1 MRCRF
6 CDNELKYKFID
17 LANAPPSNAYLS
29 YERLN
34 EPEVCFPLK
43 IFFCEKCWLVQL
55 DEYKKYDEIFDK
67 DYAYFSSFSTTWLR
81 HSENYVNMISEKL
94 FLNNK
99 SLVIEVASNDGYL
112 LQYFLSKGIHCL
124 GIEPTA
130 GTAKVSREKGIQTIE
145 DFFSVELAKKLASDN
160 RKVDLILGNNV
171 LAHVPDINNF
181 VEGLRIVLKDT
192 GSVTMEFPHLLNL
205 IHSNQFD
212 TIYHEHFSYLS
223 LTIVCRIFA
232 YHGLSIYDVEEIP
245 THGGSLRIY
254 AKHSGNTAIPVSENV
269 SVLKNKEIESGLQDI
284 ELYQSFQ
291 NKIDKVKYD
300 FLEFLLNQKKADKK
314 VAAYG
319 AAAKGNTL
327 LNYCGIKNDLIDF
340 VADASTYKQNKYMP
354 GSHIPIVTEAKIK
367 ETQPDFVIIFPWNIK
382 EEIMDQLSYI
392 RKWKGNFV
400 IAIPKLNIF

>member
-55 DEYKKYDEIFDK
+55 DEYKKYNEIFDK

-94 FLNNK
+94 FLDNK

-205 IHSNQFD
+205 LHSNQFD

-223 LTIVCRIFA
+223 LTIVCRIFDG
-232 YHGLSIYDVEEIP
+232 HGLSIYDVEEIP

-284 ELYQSFQ
+284 KLYQSFQ

-340 VADASTYKQNKYMP
+340 VVDASTYKQNKYMP